1 MWNFVIRAMFML
13 VLSLGAVATCG
24 HGALAIEEG
33 DPAPDFTL
41 IDLVSEQSFS
51 LSDYQGQ
58 VICINFWAYW

>member
-1 MWNFVIRAMFML
+1 MKRAMF
-13 VLSLGAVATCG
+13 VLILSFGAVASFERC
-24 HGALAIEEG
+24 ALASDEG

-41 IDLVSEQSFS
+41 IDLVSEQPFS